1 MTSRSH
7 AQSPVLVPPLHRGA
21 YAREIGEA
29 SRQRRCRLP
38 TTRSAQSRSLLFL
51 AAPTFLLMRL
61 FDPPAPSQN
70 KPRPVPKPQ
79 ASVLAYD
86 HGLSWEV
93 SKPSRA
99 AFADPTKTPTYPS
112 AFPRSNSNV
121 DPSQMCGDLTAGLT
135 INDWYDQPPIC
146 QPPSGLAVSAAHQPT
161 DQPGYPLSSST
172 HPFGGQNA
180 YNDSYMTPFPSSTV
194 DSQTWGS
201 FTRTGMPNL
210 ALPLYSM
217 PEHQSQTLGQQYRDL
232 SRPKSS
238 PSTFGPGPESAWP
251 ATTGLGIQYTTTAGH
266 PTPNTSTFPP
276 NLFQTYPIEEQY
288 NTSSPPELRQPQPQR
303 PYTNIAPN
311 PAGAIKRQREEEER
325 AESNAS
331 KRRKR
336 TSSVASADLSEDDRF
351 LVQLKEDESLPWKEI
366 ATRFQ
371 TDKGKNLQVAALQM
385 RYKRLRER
393 FRLWEDQ
400 DVQALRLAHEYWE
413 KYKWEI
419 ISSKMLDF
427 GLQERW
433 PPRHCARKWQELEQ
447 QALMQ
452 ATSASLTPGMS
463 HFSSPDD
470 GPVHFAFMPIQ

>member
-1 MTSRSH
+1 
-7 AQSPVLVPPLHRGA
+7 
-21 YAREIGEA
+21 
-29 SRQRRCRLP
+29 
-38 TTRSAQSRSLLFL
+38 
-51 AAPTFLLMRL
+51 
-61 FDPPAPSQN
+61 
-70 KPRPVPKPQ
+70 
-79 ASVLAYD
+79 
-86 HGLSWEV
+86 
-93 SKPSRA
+93 
-99 AFADPTKTPTYPS
+99 
-112 AFPRSNSNV
+112 
-121 DPSQMCGDLTAGLT
+121 
-135 INDWYDQPPIC
+135 
-146 QPPSGLAVSAAHQPT
+146 
-161 DQPGYPLSSST
+161 
-172 HPFGGQNA
+172 
-180 YNDSYMTPFPSSTV
+180 
-194 DSQTWGS
+194 
-201 FTRTGMPNL
+201 
-210 ALPLYSM
+210 M

-276 NLFQTYPIEEQY
+276 NFFQTYPMEPMEEQY

-325 AESNAS
+325 AESNSS

-419 ISSKMLDF
+419 ISSKMLEF

>member
-1 MTSRSH
+1 MSSG
-7 AQSPVLVPPLHRGA
+7 Q
-21 YAREIGEA
+21 
-29 SRQRRCRLP
+29 
-38 TTRSAQSRSLLFL
+38 
-51 AAPTFLLMRL
+51 
-61 FDPPAPSQN
+61 
-70 KPRPVPKPQ
+70 
-79 ASVLAYD
+79 
-86 HGLSWEV
+86 
-93 SKPSRA
+93 
-99 AFADPTKTPTYPS
+99 
-112 AFPRSNSNV
+112 AFPTSDSNV

-135 INDWYDQPPIC
+135 INDWYDQPTIC
-146 QPPSGLAVSAAHQPT
+146 QPPSGLAVSAANQSTNQH
-161 DQPGYPLSSST
+161 GYSLSNST
-172 HPFGGQNA
+172 HAFGGQNA
-180 YNDSYMTPFPSSTV
+180 YNDSYMTPFPSSTM
-194 DSQTWGS
+194 DSQPWSS
-201 FTRTGMPNL
+201 FARTGLPTL
-210 ALPLYSM
+210 TLPLYSM
-217 PEHQSQTLGQQYRDL
+217 PEHQSQTIGQQYRDL

-276 NLFQTYPIEEQY
+276 NLFQTYPTEEQY

-311 PAGAIKRQREEEER
+311 PAGAIKRQRDEEER
-325 AESNAS
+325 AESNSS

-385 RYKRLRER
+385 RYKRLREK

-400 DVQALRLAHEYWE
+400 DIQALRLSHEYWE

-419 ISSKMLDF
+419 ISSKMLEF